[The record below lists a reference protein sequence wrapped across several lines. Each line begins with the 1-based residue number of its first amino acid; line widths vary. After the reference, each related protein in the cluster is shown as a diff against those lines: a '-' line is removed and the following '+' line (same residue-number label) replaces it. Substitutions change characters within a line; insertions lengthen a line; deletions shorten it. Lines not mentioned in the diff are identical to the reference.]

1 MYAQHG
7 SMRLCLLPLSL
18 LLVASCWASSLRIT
32 TAAVPN
38 GTVGSAYSASVQASG
53 ACTPYKWAITSGTL
67 PPGVTATPSS
77 NTTSLNF
84 SGTPTT
90 ANAYPFKVQVTA
102 CGHRSATSSYDVVIQ
117 ASPNHVVDLSWN
129 SSTTTDVAGYNVY
142 RGPDGV
148 NWVKINVNLVTS
160 TTYSDS
166 TVANSSSYYYAA
178 TAVDVYSKES
188 TKTPAIKVV
197 IP

>member
-1 MYAQHG
+1 
-7 SMRLCLLPLSL
+7 MRLCSLPLSFL
-18 LLVASCWASSLRIT
+18 LFLLATPSWASSLRIT
-32 TAAVPN
+32 TIAVPN
-38 GTVGSAYSASVQASG
+38 GTVGSPYSASVQASG

-67 PPGVTATPSS
+67 PPGVAATPSS

-84 SGTPTT
+84 NGTPTT

-102 CGHRSATSSYDVVIQ
+102 CGHRSATASYDVVIQ

-129 SSTTTDVAGYNVY
+129 PSTTTDVTGCNVY

-148 NWVKINVNLVTS
+148 NWVKINVSLVTS

-166 TVANSSSYYYAA
+166 TMANSSTYYYAA
-178 TAVDVYSKES
+178 TAVDVYGKES
-188 TKTPAIKVV
+188 TKTPAIKVG

>member
-1 MYAQHG
+1 
-7 SMRLCLLPLSL
+7 MRLCLLPLFWI
-18 LLVASCWASSLRIT
+18 LVTPSWASSLKIT

-38 GTVGSAYSASVQASG
+38 GTVGSAYSASVEASG
-53 ACTPYKWAITSGTL
+53 GCTPYKWAITSGIL

-84 SGTPTT
+84 NGTPTT
-90 ANAYPFKVQVTA
+90 ANAYLFKVQVTA
-102 CGHRSATSSYDVVIQ
+102 CGRRSATASYDVVIQ

-129 SSTTTDVAGYNVY
+129 PSTTTDVSGYNVY

-148 NWVKINVNLVTS
+148 NWQKINVSLLTS
-160 TTYSDS
+160 TNYSDS
-166 TVANSSSYYYAA
+166 TVANGSTYYYAA

-188 TKTPAIKVV
+188 TKTPAIKVE

>member
-1 MYAQHG
+1 ME
-7 SMRLCLLPLSL
+7 
-18 LLVASCWASSLRIT
+18 
-32 TAAVPN
+32 
-38 GTVGSAYSASVQASG
+38 ASG
-53 ACTPYKWAITSGTL
+53 GCTPYKSAITSGIL

-84 SGTPTT
+84 NGTPTT
-90 ANAYPFKVQVTA
+90 ANPYPFKVQVTA
-102 CGHRSATSSYDVVIQ
+102 CGRRSATASYDVVIQ
-117 ASPNHVVDLSWN
+117 ASPNHVVDLSWYP
-129 SSTTTDVAGYNVY
+129 STTTDVSGYNVY

-148 NWVKINVNLVTS
+148 NSQKINMSLLTS
-160 TTYSDS
+160 TSYSDS
-166 TVANSSSYYYAA
+166 TVANSSTYYYAA